1 MRTPRCLTTGGP
13 LVLPDMDSIL
23 VILHQERSR
32 TRRVGRV
39 LRQMGYTL
47 DIRRPC
53 RGDALPLTMDE
64 HAAAVIFGGPMGVYE
79 CEKHPFLRDELDWI
93 SLALESGK
101 PFLGI
106 CLGCQMLAH
115 VLGGRVW
122 RHPDGLHEVGY
133 YPVLPTA
140 EGADI
145 FESPFHAF
153 QWHRDAFEVPRSC
166 TLLARGGEA
175 FENQVFQYGANAF
188 GVQFHPELTPSTMV
202 KWTTFAHDKKVPGVQ
217 PIDDLLAQ
225 KGRNEPMIRR
235 WLGRFVDRWLGE
247 APLGPPAR
255 RG

>member
-1 MRTPRCLTTGGP
+1 
-13 LVLPDMDSIL
+13 MDSIL

-53 RGDALPLTMDE
+53 QGDALPPTMDE
-64 HAAAVIFGGPMGVYE
+64 HAAAVVFGGPMGVYE
-79 CEKHPFLRDELDWI
+79 CEKYPFLRDELDWI

-140 EGADI
+140 EGADL

-153 QWHRDAFEVPRSC
+153 QWHRDAYEVPRSC
-166 TLLARGGEA
+166 ALLARGGEA
-175 FENQVFQYGANAF
+175 FENQAFQYGANAF

-202 KWTTFAHDKKVPGVQ
+202 KWTTFAHERKVPGVQ

-247 APLGPPAR
+247 GPLPAPAGPD
-255 RG
+255 